1 VIKDLVPDL
10 SNFYEQHKSIQP
22 YLQVKDQASLAQSK
36 TELLQTRENR
46 KKLDGLYEC
55 ILCACCSTSCPSYWW
70 AGNENKYLGPAI
82 LLQAY
87 RWIADSR
94 DQYTQQ
100 RLRHVFLSCSCSS
113 FFDRLAWVSPSQT
126 GLFQSIVGPWLR
138 KI

>member
-1 VIKDLVPDL
+1 VVRDLVPDL

-22 YLQVKDQASLAQSK
+22 YLQVDDHAALGSSK
-36 TELLQTRENR
+36 TEQLQTREDR

-94 DQYTQQ
+94 DQHTNQ
-100 RLRHVFLSCSCSS
+100 RLRCALSIPTPIPLHS
-113 FFDRLAWVSPSQT
+113 
-126 GLFQSIVGPWLR
+126 LR
-138 KI
+138 NGHHLKSGC